1 MTMIRSS
8 LKCSLSSCWR
18 DSNQGLWG
26 LSSSDTNQA
35 ASPAA
40 AAGGSSWWLL
50 PGWWNNETGRSA
62 KIGRWQG
69 GCRGGGGVF
78 GGSTAEA
85 KQKGKHVCRGNQREG
100 RLTTRACQRTKPAHK
115 HGDYASESERR
126 VTDKRNNAIK
136 PFWSF
141 IKVLLKK
148 KKKRTWFYQ
157 ETSAGRK
164 DLLLGSLSLRSAI
177 SLLFFSWRRW
187 APSFFSITFN
197 GSRALSLLGTADLY

>member
-69 GCRGGGGVF
+69 GSRGGGGVF

-148 KKKRTWFYQ
+148 KKRERDFTRRRQLEGRTSCW
-157 ETSAGRK
+157 
-164 DLLLGSLSLRSAI
+164 DLCHTGVPSVS
-177 SLLFFSWRRW
+177 
-187 APSFFSITFN
+187 SFFLKEMS
-197 GSRALSLLGTADLY
+197 ALFLLHHL

>member
-8 LKCSLSSCWR
+8 LKCSHSSCWR

-85 KQKGKHVCRGNQREG
+85 KQKGKHVCRGNQWEG

-148 KKKRTWFYQ
+148 KKENVILPGDVSWKEGPPAGISVTQ
-157 ETSAGRK
+157 ERHQSP
-164 DLLLGSLSLRSAI
+164 
-177 SLLFFSWRRW
+177 LFFLKEMS
-187 APSFFSITFN
+187 
-197 GSRALSLLGTADLY
+197 ALFLLHHL

>member
-148 KKKRTWFYQ
+148 KKRERDFTRRCQLEGRTSCW
-157 ETSAGRK
+157 
-164 DLLLGSLSLRSAI
+164 DLCHTG
-177 SLLFFSWRRW
+177 
-187 APSFFSITFN
+187 APSVSSFFPEGDERPLSSPSPLMAPEH
-197 GSRALSLLGTADLY
+197 SRY